1 MEDATIKVIVAM
13 GCVTAVGILG
23 AIYTKDAIIYST
35 VLAALSGLGGYE
47 LKNLMNYKATK

>member
-23 AIYTKDAIIYST
+23 AIYTQDAIIYST